1 MLREG
6 SWSKSNSYWGT
17 SQFRPPN
24 GTLGASNG
32 FDQQSMIAL
41 ALSRILELG
50 GAVMEEW
57 PTIRELMGSVNTVAF
72 IAGNPL
78 TSPEHPIRAECTST
92 SSGWVR

>member
-1 MLREG
+1 MR
-6 SWSKSNSYWGT
+6 WGQDWGAHPGCPEVGLEEITTNLLEARLWIT
-17 SQFRPPN
+17 SC
-24 GTLGASNG
+24 L
-32 FDQQSMIAL
+32 
-41 ALSRILELG
+41 
-50 GAVMEEW
+50 